1 MFAAASAEKDSHPE
15 LLHLKYCKAALSSQQ
30 SVLIDHVGGITML
43 ARRFRCWIR
52 RCS

>member
-30 SVLIDHVGGITML
+30 SSTQQSAVSTQHSAPKQFL
-43 ARRFRCWIR
+43 
-52 RCS
+52 